1 MKAAPTSSQ
10 PLVKAIADLLQ
21 QPKQD
26 KTTSS
31 SVSLP
36 GVIEHPQLGQL
47 HYLLPQRIVHPLLGV
62 LEYEA
67 KYHRYNGKVAALGYE
82 IDLALTVDHSHQL
95 DTVINLAAQVIRQ
108 IAPLNEALRQQVTAY
123 LNRFSSRQAW
133 NDHYRIS
140 QTDFDNS
147 MLLLSVYLWS
157 PELIDFYFKD
167 KFSQHGAWFEVA
179 TDLDKQLLYIDL
191 Q

>member
-1 MKAAPTSSQ
+1 MSNPSL
-10 PLVKAIADLLQ
+10 PLDKAIADLLLT
-21 QPKQD
+21 PALNETD
-26 KTTSS
+26 HCSLP
-31 SVSLP
+31 LP

-67 KYHRYNGKVAALGYE
+67 EYHRYNGKVLALGYE
-82 IDLALTVDHSHQL
+82 IDLALTVDHSQQL
-95 DTVINLAAQVIRQ
+95 DAVLNRAVQVIRQ
-108 IAPLNEALRQQVTAY
+108 IDTLNEALRQQVTAY

-140 QTDFDNS
+140 QADFDNS

-157 PELIDFYFKD
+157 PELIDFYYND

-179 TDLDKQLLYIDL
+179 VDLDKQLLYIGL